1 MSHPPALL
9 QFGEMVLTLV
19 RAAEREEFR
28 DGGEIRR
35 KELRD
40 ALLVARSLGLHRK
53 ACGPRASEH
62 VAELAVQLLDLTI
75 DQHQVGIF
83 KVVVYPQLNFGT
95 PISYSAEI
103 SRTDSGG
110 HLIVFH
116 TTQHASKAAAW
127 EKVHEF
133 VTGFSKQLL
142 EIAEL
147 AARLGFNALAKA
159 DTEGAPDGG

>member
-9 QFGEMVLTLV
+9 QFGEMVLGLV
-19 RAAEREEFR
+19 RAAELKEQEE
-28 DGGEIRR
+28 GGEIWDDEARR
-35 KELRD
+35 
-40 ALLVARSLGLHRK
+40 ALLAARAL
-53 ACGPRASEH
+53 
-62 VAELAVQLLDLTI
+62 ELNRTRGAFGIERVSAIILQSLDLTN
-75 DQHQVGIF
+75 DHHEVGIF
-83 KVVVYPQLNFGT
+83 KVAVYPQLNFGT

-110 HLIVFH
+110 HLTVFH
-116 TTQHASKAAAW
+116 TVQNASKAEAW

-133 VTGFSKQLL
+133 VTGFSRQLL

-159 DTEGAPDGG
+159 DTEEASDGT